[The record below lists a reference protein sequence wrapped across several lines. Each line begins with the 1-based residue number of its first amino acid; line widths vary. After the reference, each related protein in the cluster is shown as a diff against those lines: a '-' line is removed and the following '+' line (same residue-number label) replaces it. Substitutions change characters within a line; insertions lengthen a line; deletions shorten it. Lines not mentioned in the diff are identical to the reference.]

1 MENVSE
7 IWGSYDIDCKYYLFT
22 LPYLTVQPGER
33 NTDVSQ
39 KFLLP
44 YSG

>member
-1 MENVSE
+1 MENMLARFKVLMAFTVS
-7 IWGSYDIDCKYYLFT
+7 IAY

-33 NTDVSQ
+33 NTDVSR